1 MDRFST
7 KRLLKKNLDYISGK
21 TLDLGCGRGKYKEL
35 IITKASQYIGADFYE
50 HKNVD
55 VYTDARNTPFKNNE
69 FETVICLQVLEH
81 IAEPHKVIQEC
92 FRIVKNGGKVIL
104 TTVWLYPYHHEP
116 DDYFR
121 FSRKALE
128 FMFTKVGFKIIK
140 LESRG
145 GRCRIISVFL
155 RIWLKNKYLNKV
167 FTNLFDYLDYIF
179 NKKIDNLD
187 TPSHI
192 IIAQKP

>member
-1 MDRFST
+1 
-7 KRLLKKNLDYISGK
+7 
-21 TLDLGCGRGKYKEL
+21 
-35 IITKASQYIGADFYE
+35 
-50 HKNVD
+50 
-55 VYTDARNTPFKNNE
+55 
-69 FETVICLQVLEH
+69 
-81 IAEPHKVIQEC
+81 
-92 FRIVKNGGKVIL
+92 
-104 TTVWLYPYHHEP
+104 
-116 DDYFR
+116 
-121 FSRKALE
+121 
-128 FMFTKVGFKIIK
+128 MFTKVGFKIIK